1 MLPLIINF
9 VVAFCYQERGAQ
21 KERRFVMELVHKQLE
36 AERAR
41 IPKANPYPYT
51 TDYPVVRKLI
61 NLLLISGMIVLR

>member
-1 MLPLIINF
+1 MNF
-9 VVAFCYQERGAQ
+9 VVAFYYQERGAQ

-51 TDYPVVRKLI
+51 TDYPVVRI
-61 NLLLISGMIVLR
+61 NYLLLISGMIVFMMKMVR